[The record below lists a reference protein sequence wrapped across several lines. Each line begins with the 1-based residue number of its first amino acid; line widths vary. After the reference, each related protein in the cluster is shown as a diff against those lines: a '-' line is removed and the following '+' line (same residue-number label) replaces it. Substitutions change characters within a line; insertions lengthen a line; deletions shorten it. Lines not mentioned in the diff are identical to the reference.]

1 MLRTLSHWLAPVAL
15 FFVATTL
22 QAQSG
27 SRATIGDP
35 LDARAPVPP
44 LVHESSLAQYRKFS
58 DEPVISWREAN
69 ETVNRIGGWRAYS
82 REANEPDKTPL
93 GKPSTPAGKA
103 P

>member
-1 MLRTLSHWLAPVAL
+1 MLRTPSHWIAPVAL
-15 FFVATTL
+15 LFVATTL

-27 SRATIGDP
+27 PRATTAKP

-44 LVHESSLAQYRKFS
+44 LIHESSLSQYRKLT

-82 REANEPDKTPL
+82 REANEPDNTPVGEPPTATGKTR
-93 GKPSTPAGKA
+93 
-103 P
+103 